1 MLPPFLKGEKNK
13 LFIPILRKV
22 CNNLNVFFRYMNED
36 DEENLRTNTIG
47 LQYTRTNDFTD
58 SNTIQSLIT
67 VYLNKG
73 IYEEESEIINDI
85 VDVFNVT
92 PDYVKMELESIK
104 ESEKLKDKYRKVTV
118 VDEDTPNITIS
129 MRTNFIDFE
138 IRNMK
143 SFMEFQRITTL
154 TKVIMSLFKKY
165 VNDDPIYEEK
175 YLGSLFKE
183 DTLKIKS
190 EIVEE
195 KKTVN
200 LQDFM
205 EGSLS
210 SSEESSDFSS
220 SSRIFIENASDN
232 SSMSEVDGGGQT
244 GGAPLRSYYLK
255 RLKEN
260 DKELFNPS
268 KPWTVKQKNG
278 DLYGYAKQCGAAID
292 RHPISITT
300 DQLKTINE
308 SEYGIW

>member
-73 IYEEESEIINDI
+73 IYEESEIINDI

-129 MRTNFIDFE
+129 MRTNFIDF
-138 IRNMK
+138 
-143 SFMEFQRITTL
+143 
-154 TKVIMSLFKKY
+154 
-165 VNDDPIYEEK
+165 
-175 YLGSLFKE
+175 
-183 DTLKIKS
+183 
-190 EIVEE
+190 
-195 KKTVN
+195 
-200 LQDFM
+200 
-205 EGSLS
+205 
-210 SSEESSDFSS
+210 
-220 SSRIFIENASDN
+220 
-232 SSMSEVDGGGQT
+232 
-244 GGAPLRSYYLK
+244 
-255 RLKEN
+255 
-260 DKELFNPS
+260 
-268 KPWTVKQKNG
+268 
-278 DLYGYAKQCGAAID
+278 
-292 RHPISITT
+292 
-300 DQLKTINE
+300 
-308 SEYGIW
+308 